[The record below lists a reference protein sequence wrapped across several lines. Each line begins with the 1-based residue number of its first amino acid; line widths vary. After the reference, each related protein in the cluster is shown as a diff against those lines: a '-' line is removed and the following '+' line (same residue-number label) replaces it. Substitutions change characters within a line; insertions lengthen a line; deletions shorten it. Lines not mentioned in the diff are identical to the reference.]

1 MITISLCGKRT
12 RPTFHA
18 QVDGVLLE
26 SESLSRL
33 EVLLNKLYPDTEFG
47 WKFEAGLQWVTQHS
61 KRGMLFGNPMVV
73 LDSDYKAHINDLFRH
88 SLVLT
93 HVCIHDVHGELRGKV
108 TRAMNEQ
115 GYTL

>member
-1 MITISLCGKRT
+1 MIAITLCGKRT

-33 EVLLNKLYPDTEFG
+33 EVLLNKLYPDEEFD

-61 KRGMLFGNPMVV
+61 KRGMLYGNPMVV
-73 LDSDYKAHINDLFRH
+73 LDDDYKAHINDLFKD
-88 SLVLT
+88 SLLLT
-93 HVCIHDVHGELRGKV
+93 HVCIHDVHSELRGRV
-108 TRAMNEQ
+108 TRIMNRD